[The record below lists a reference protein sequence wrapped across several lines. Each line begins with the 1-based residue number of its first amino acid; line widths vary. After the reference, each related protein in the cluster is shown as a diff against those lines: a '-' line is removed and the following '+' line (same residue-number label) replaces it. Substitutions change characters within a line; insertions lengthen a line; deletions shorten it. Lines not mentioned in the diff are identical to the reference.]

1 MTRRP
6 SVVLFDLG
14 GGLVEVAGASQTIA
28 WAGLDSHQALFGHL
42 LGSAA
47 FREFEM
53 GRRSPESFARAMCAE
68 LRLPVGPAAFR
79 ADFAGWPNRV
89 LPGAA
94 ELVAALPGDLV
105 VACLSNN
112 NAVHWPRL
120 SGELG
125 LGRWFAQQFLSHH
138 LGLIK
143 PDPAIYQH
151 VIRALGAPPDAIL
164 FLDDNPANVRA
175 ALAQGIDARRVL
187 GVADARLALR
197 SAGLLG

>member
-14 GGLVEVAGASQTIA
+14 GVLVEVAGAARTIA
-28 WAGLDSHQALFGHL
+28 WAGMASHQALFGQL
-42 LGSAA
+42 LTSEA
-47 FREFEM
+47 FRQFEM
-53 GRRSPESFARAMCAE
+53 GRRSPESFAQAMCAE
-68 LRLPVGPAAFR
+68 LRLPVGPATFL

-89 LPGAA
+89 LPGAP
-94 ELVAALPGDLV
+94 ELIAAIPDDVV

-125 LGRWFAQQFLSHH
+125 LGRLFAQQFLSHH
-138 LGLIK
+138 LGMIK
-143 PDPAIYQH
+143 PDPAIYHH
-151 VIRALGAPPDAIL
+151 VIRALAVPPGAIL

-175 ALAQGIDARRVL
+175 ALAHGIDARRVL

-197 SAGLLG
+197 SVGL